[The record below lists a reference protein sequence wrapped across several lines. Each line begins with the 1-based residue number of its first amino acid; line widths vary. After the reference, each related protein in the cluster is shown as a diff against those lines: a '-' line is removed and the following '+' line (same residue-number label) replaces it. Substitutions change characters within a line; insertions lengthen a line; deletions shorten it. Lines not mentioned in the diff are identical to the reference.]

1 MVVAITPLFLRS
13 YLHKFLMAPIII
25 TPGEPAGIGPDI
37 VIKLV
42 QHKLSMPLVII
53 ADRTL
58 LMERAKALGLEVTDN
73 VTIQHV
79 PLRARSITGKPTP
92 ANAEYVLET
101 LQIAADG
108 CLSENYKALVTGP
121 VSKTIMNNAG
131 IPFTGHTEWLAA
143 HANVEQTVMLF
154 VADTLKV
161 ALYTTHVPLS
171 QVPSLI
177 RKSSLEKCIRLLHA
191 GLKKYFS
198 IKIPTI
204 ALCGLNPHAGEQ
216 GHLGKEELSTIIPVI
231 KALKQEGFSLT
242 GPFPADTVFTPRVI
256 EDCDAVLAMYHD
268 QGLAPIKALKFGCVV
283 NMTLGLPYVRTSVD
297 HGTAFDLAGTGL
309 ADEKSL
315 IKAIKL
321 AEKIA

>member
-1 MVVAITPLFLRS
+1 
-13 YLHKFLMAPIII
+13 MAPIVI

-37 VIKLV
+37 VMKLM
-42 QHKLSMPLVII
+42 QHKLSMPLIII
-53 ADRTL
+53 ADRSL
-58 LMERAKALGLEVTDN
+58 LIERAKILGLEVTES

-79 PLRARSITGKPTP
+79 PLKAPSIAGKPTLS
-92 ANAEYVLET
+92 NAEYVLET

-108 CLSENYKALVTGP
+108 CLNKNYKALVTGP
-121 VSKTIMNNAG
+121 INKTIMNNAG

-143 HANVEQTVMLF
+143 HAHVKQVVMLF

-177 RKSSLEKCIRLLHA
+177 KKSSLEKCIRLLHA

-198 IKIPTI
+198 IEIPNITI
-204 ALCGLNPHAGEQ
+204 CGLNPHAGEQ

-231 KALKQEGFSLT
+231 KALKKEGFSLA
-242 GPFPADTVFTPRVI
+242 GPLPADTAFTPRAI
-256 EDCDAVLAMYHD
+256 KDCDAFLAMYHD
-268 QGLAPIKALKFGCVV
+268 QGLAPVKALKFGCVV

-321 AEKIA
+321 AEEIT

>member
-1 MVVAITPLFLRS
+1 MV
-13 YLHKFLMAPIII
+13 PIVV

-42 QHKLSMPLVII
+42 QHKLSVPLVII

-58 LMERAKALGLEVTDN
+58 LMERAKTLGLAVTEN

-79 PLRARSITGKPTP
+79 PLRARSIAGKPTLG
-92 ANAEYVLET
+92 NAEYVLET

-108 CLSENYKALVTGP
+108 CLNKNYKALVTGP
-121 VSKTIMNNAG
+121 INKTIMNNAG

-143 HANVEQTVMLF
+143 HANVKQTVMLF

-171 QVPSLI
+171 RVPSLI
-177 RKSSLEKCIRLLHA
+177 KKSSLETCIRLLHA

-198 IKIPTI
+198 IKIPTVAI
-204 ALCGLNPHAGEQ
+204 CGLNPHAGEQ

-231 KALKQEGFSLT
+231 KALKKEGFSIT
-242 GPFPADTVFTPRVI
+242 GPLPADTAFTPRAI
-256 EDCDAVLAMYHD
+256 KDCDALLAMYHD

-321 AEKIA
+321 AAEIT